1 MPQTHKENPI
11 DTAARYVCP
20 ACSAPELRLISFE
33 DEFGGSAANTTT
45 RCGRCGLL
53 RRYRLANLRK
63 A

>member
-1 MPQTHKENPI
+1 MPKSKPSNPI

-20 ACSAPELRLISFE
+20 ACSAPELKLISFE

-45 RCGRCGLL
+45 RCPKCGLL
-53 RRYRLANLRK
+53 RRYRLARLRK